1 MNLTISNLDEDVE
14 RKLRVRA
21 VSNRR
26 SIEAEAQAILK
37 DALREDQE
45 ERGLATAIH
54 ELVAPYGG
62 IELDIPPR
70 DEMVPNTSIFDE

>member
-1 MNLTISNLDEDVE
+1 MTVRNLEDDVE
-14 RKLRVRA
+14 HRLRVRA
-21 VSNRR
+21 ASNGR
-26 SIEAEAQAILK
+26 SMEEEAQAILK

-70 DEMVPNTSIFDE
+70 NDLVPDTSIFDE

>member
-1 MNLTISNLDEDVE
+1 MTISNLDEDVE
-14 RKLRVRA
+14 RKLRARA
-21 VSNRR
+21 ASNGR
-26 SIEAEAQAILK
+26 SIEVEAQAILK

-62 IELDIPPR
+62 IELDVPPR
-70 DEMVPNTSIFDE
+70 DELVPDTSIFDE

>member
-1 MNLTISNLDEDVE
+1 MEE
-14 RKLRVRA
+14 
-21 VSNRR
+21 
-26 SIEAEAQAILK
+26 EAQAILI
-37 DALREDQE
+37 DALSKDQE

-62 IELDIPPR
+62 IVLDIPPR